1 MKSNAFRA
9 IFKNN
14 EGFSSKIIFILIDR
28 ENCLIWGWKN
38 PRAIVEKRVAAW
50 RGFWAGSVI
59 GSFFFENTAGQAITV
74 NDVRYRDVKIH
85 FFRSKS
91 QDVDVED
98 AWFQQDGATQP
109 EKRLNR
115 CTSRVISRFG
125 DQKSLAGQIVRFN
138 AVDVFFE
145 VQDSC
150 LEAGNR
156 ATFITTKRW

>member
-14 EGFSSKIIFILIDR
+14 EGFSSKIIFILMDR
-28 ENCLIWGWKN
+28 ENCLICGWKN
-38 PRAIVEKRVAAW
+38 SWETIDNASLVGEDFGLEASSDRSSSKIRLARHQRLMMFAIATWKSTFFGLNRKTW
-50 RGFWAGSVI
+50 MLRTRGFNKMVL
-59 GSFFFENTAGQAITV
+59 
-74 NDVRYRDVKIH
+74 
-85 FFRSKS
+85 
-91 QDVDVED
+91 
-98 AWFQQDGATQP
+98 

-125 DQKSLAGQIVRFN
+125 DQKSLAGQIVRLN